1 MRKAVIAFLIGAL
14 LFTLVA
20 GTAFG
25 TPQTEKAPAFPS
37 KPIHLVVY
45 TAPGG
50 LIDITSRKMV
60 EIAAKY
66 TDATFVVENK
76 AGAGGMVGW
85 ESVLA
90 QPADGYTLMAVT
102 KALIANLV
110 STEAKIDPLS
120 LEWIAYLIN
129 DTECLITSTKG
140 KVRTAQDIWNDA
152 KARPGQQIWVAPPGV
167 DEVMTLKVWD
177 KVGLAGKFVP
187 YEAGGQAM
195 AAVIGGAAEVYVGNP
210 ADVRGKPDLQIA
222 VIAAEKRLPQFPNV
236 PTFKELGIKGL
247 DNESMWRGM
256 AVKKGTPEAVIA
268 WYDELFAKIT
278 ADTEW
283 RQFFEKDGME
293 LVHVKK
299 DQFNKLILT
308 EVQDFKTYLKK

>member
-1 MRKAVIAFLIGAL
+1 MRRAVLTILASVVLATLIAGMGF
-14 LFTLVA
+14 A
-20 GTAFG
+20 GGQA
-25 TPQTEKAPAFPS
+25 APAAAFPT
-37 KPIHLVVY
+37 KPVRLVVY

-50 LIDITSRKMV
+50 LIDITARKMV

-85 ESVLA
+85 EYVLA

-120 LEWIAYLIN
+120 LDWISYMIN
-129 DTECLITSTKG
+129 DTECLITATKG

-177 KVGLAGKFVP
+177 KVGLSGKFVP
-187 YEAGGQAM
+187 YDAGGQAM

-210 ADVRGKPDLQIA
+210 ADVQGKPDLQIA

-247 DNESMWRGM
+247 DNESMWRGF
-256 AVKKGTPEAVIA
+256 AVKKGTPDNIVA
-268 WYDELFAKIT
+268 WYDALFEKVT
-278 ADTEW
+278 QDADW
-283 RQFFEKDGME
+283 RQFFEKNGME
-293 LVHVKK
+293 LVHYTR
-299 DQFNKLILT
+299 DRFNGMIQS
-308 EVQDFKTYLKK
+308 EINDFKAYLKK